1 MLLSPSANLEQ
12 DPFYYLT
19 LYFPSSGDLKFYWVY
34 EISQLVLGAAQM
46 HLGLGRFREVAYWPI
61 GLLLVFFFFFAIA
74 VSSCCLLLPRS
85 WSPVF
90 WALFCDS
97 CHFDFVNVIFMFD
110 RTAVCYLKQQIYGKL
125 KMNINKN
132 PINFLCNIYIYKI
145 DVLKFLWHYSRT
157 IFT

>member
-1 MLLSPSANLEQ
+1 MSLSPSANLEQ
-12 DPFYYLT
+12 DPFCYLT
-19 LYFPSSGDLKFYWVY
+19 LSFPSRHDLEFYWVC
-34 EISQLVLGAAQM
+34 EISLLVLGAAQM
-46 HLGLGRFREVAYWPI
+46 HLGGGRLGRWPI
-61 GLLLVFFFFFAIA
+61 GRALVCLCY
-74 VSSCCLLLPRS
+74 CCVQLPLPRS
-85 WSPVF
+85 WSPAF

-97 CHFDFVNVIFMFD
+97 CRFHFVNLIFMFD

-145 DVLKFLWHYSRT
+145 DVLKFLWLSSRT

>member
-61 GLLLVFFFFFAIA
+61 GLLLVFFFFF
-74 VSSCCLLLPRS
+74 LLLLCPAVACCC
-85 WSPVF
+85 PGPG
-90 WALFCDS
+90 ALCS
-97 CHFDFVNVIFMFD
+97 EPYFVTHATLI
-110 RTAVCYLKQQIYGKL
+110 L
-125 KMNINKN
+125 
-132 PINFLCNIYIYKI
+132 
-145 DVLKFLWHYSRT
+145 
-157 IFT
+157 